1 MARKRVNTTKIEI
14 IQTALTMFVEYGYT
28 STSPKMVC
36 DKLDISLG
44 SLTYYF
50 PTKEHMLVL
59 LVEKL
64 AEFQWK
70 KVREL
75 MDDGESAITALCFEL
90 TAMAAMCEESKL
102 AKDIYISA
110 YTNTMAL
117 EIIRKNDA
125 ERAKSVFSEYCQNW
139 TDKDFVMAE
148 TIVSGIEYAILKVTS
163 DSPSLETRI
172 EGAMDMILAI
182 YGVPAERRQKKVR
195 KALSLDYRK
204 FGQQVLN
211 DFKHYVTDS
220 MDKYFDEIEKKGLHY
235 VKAE

>member
-1 MARKRVNTTKIEI
+1 
-14 IQTALTMFVEYGYT
+14 
-28 STSPKMVC
+28 
-36 DKLDISLG
+36 
-44 SLTYYF
+44 
-50 PTKEHMLVL
+50 
-59 LVEKL
+59 
-64 AEFQWK
+64 
-70 KVREL
+70 

-90 TAMAAMCEESKL
+90 TAMAAMCEESEL
-102 AKDIYISA
+102 ARDIYISA
-110 YTNTMAL
+110 YTNKMAL

-125 ERAKSVFSEYCQNW
+125 ERAKSIFAEYCRDW
-139 TDKDFVMAE
+139 TDKDYAMAE

-204 FGQQVLN
+204 FGQQVLK

-220 MDKYFDEIEKKGLHY
+220 MDKYYDEIEKKGLHY
-235 VKAE
+235 VKVE